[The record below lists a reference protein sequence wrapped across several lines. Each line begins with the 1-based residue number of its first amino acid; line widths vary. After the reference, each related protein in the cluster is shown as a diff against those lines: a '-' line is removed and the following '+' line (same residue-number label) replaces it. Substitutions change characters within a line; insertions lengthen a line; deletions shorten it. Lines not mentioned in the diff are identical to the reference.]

1 MKAGLTA
8 SLALALAIPSAAA
21 AAAAPPPILAVVA
34 PLSNG
39 LEARNGGLAMRVTA
53 LTDSILRVRIA
64 PRGAFP
70 EDASWAVPASL
81 RSERVAVR
89 GTRDG
94 FATAALTVRVDPMT
108 LRLTVTDAA
117 GKVLID
123 DAPQPVGIDGRRFTL
138 KKVLPL
144 GEHIYGMGDKTGSFD
159 RRGESFV
166 DWNTDAWGF
175 QRDTDPIYK
184 SIPFYIGE
192 WQLRRATACSSTIAG
207 AAGSISAIGT
217 PAQSRSA
224 SEGGPIDY
232 YVIAGPDRSRCRP
245 PLHRPY
251 RQGAAAA

>member
-53 LTDSILRVRIA
+53 LTNSILRVRIA

-192 WQLRRATACSSTIAG
+192 RQLRR
-207 AAGSISAIGT
+207 
-217 PAQSRSA
+217 
-224 SEGGPIDY
+224 
-232 YVIAGPDRSRCRP
+232 VRP
-245 PLHRPY
+245 LP
-251 RQGAAAA
+251 RQ

>member
-1 MKAGLTA
+1 M
-8 SLALALAIPSAAA
+8 
-21 AAAAPPPILAVVA
+21 VA

-53 LTDSILRVRIA
+53 LTNSILRVRIA

-138 KKVLPL
+138 RKVLPI
-144 GEHIYGMGDKTGSFD
+144 GEHIYGMGDKTGAARPP
-159 RRGESFV
+159 RRELRRLEHRRLRFP
-166 DWNTDAWGF
+166 A
-175 QRDTDPIYK
+175 RYDPIYK
-184 SIPFYIGE
+184 SIPFYIGGGGDGGA
-192 WQLRRATACSSTIAG
+192 LR
-207 AAGSISAIGT
+207 
-217 PAQSRSA
+217 
-224 SEGGPIDY
+224 
-232 YVIAGPDRSRCRP
+232 
-245 PLHRPY
+245 PLP
-251 RQGAAAA
+251 RQ